1 VGLREFALEHIFAM
15 LLLLACAVGIYLGLN
30 FSVLVLLALSF
41 LGAVAFTLSC
51 WSGTG
56 FSDGFRDVLVPVFS
70 AQAGYMLGLTA
81 RDTYGHLLTRL
92 NIAQSKRI

>member
-1 VGLREFALEHIFAM
+1 M
-15 LLLLACAVGIYLGLN
+15 LLLLACGVGIYLGLN

-41 LGAVAFTLSC
+41 LEAGAFTLSV

-56 FSDGFRDVLVPVFS
+56 FFDAFRDLLLPLFS

-92 NIAQSKRI
+92 NIGQSKRI

>member
-1 VGLREFALEHIFAM
+1 M
-15 LLLLACAVGIYLGLN
+15 LLLLACGVGIYLGLN

-41 LGAVAFTLSC
+41 VGAGAFALSF
-51 WSGTG
+51 WSGAG
-56 FSDGFRDVLVPVFS
+56 FSDAFRDVLLPIFL

-92 NIAQSKRI
+92 NIGQSKRI

>member
-1 VGLREFALEHIFAM
+1 MVV
-15 LLLLACAVGIYLGLN
+15 LLACGVGIYLGLN
-30 FSVLVLLALSF
+30 FSVLVLLSLSF
-41 LGAVAFTLSC
+41 LGAGAFILSF

-56 FSDGFRDVLVPVFS
+56 FSDGFRDVLFPLFL

-92 NIAQSKRI
+92 NIGQSKRI

>member
-1 VGLREFALEHIFAM
+1 M
-15 LLLLACAVGIYLGLN
+15 LVLLACSVGIYLGLN
-30 FSVLVLLALSF
+30 FSVMVLLVLSF
-41 LGAVAFTLSC
+41 LGAGAFGLSF

-56 FSDGFRDVLVPVFS
+56 SSDGFRDVLVPLFS

-92 NIAQSKRI
+92 NIGQSKRI

>member
-1 VGLREFALEHIFAM
+1 MVV
-15 LLLLACAVGIYLGLN
+15 LLACGVGIYLGLN

-41 LGAVAFTLSC
+41 LEAAAFSLSV

-56 FSDGFRDVLVPVFS
+56 FSDGFRDVLVPLFS

-92 NIAQSKRI
+92 NIGQSKRI

>member
-1 VGLREFALEHIFAM
+1 MV
-15 LLLLACAVGIYLGLN
+15 LLLACGVGIYLGLN
-30 FSVLVLLALSF
+30 FSVLVLLPLCF
-41 LGAVAFTLSC
+41 LGASASILSF

-56 FSDGFRDVLVPVFS
+56 VSDGFRDVLVPLFS

-92 NIAQSKRI
+92 NIGQSKRI